1 MAAFFTCENGRYIPG
16 RKSLSAWSATQLSG
30 TVVCGL
36 LAHGLE
42 TCSPGTEFV
51 PARFTVDMFSPV
63 LDEPIELR
71 SAVVRDGNR
80 IRVADA
86 HIVQRSRV
94 RARAT
99 AQFLIASAEPPGEIW
114 RPIHDMPV
122 PDARLDHADGS
133 MPLFKSGAG
142 EWTHSFTSGL
152 NSHRK
157 TVWNNIPPLVDGVPI
172 TAFERSA
179 VVADFTNLVCNWGT
193 AGVGYIN
200 TDVTMTLSRL
210 PEGPEL
216 GLHAWDNVSAN
227 GIAVGTASLYDRTG
241 PLGTCTITALSNA
254 RRQVDVAVAGEAQP
268 ATAGMI

>member
-1 MAAFFTCENGRYIPG
+1 MAAFFTCENGRYFPA
-16 RKSLSAWSATQLSG
+16 RKSLSAWSPTQLSG

-36 LAHGLE
+36 LAHALE
-42 TCSPGTEFV
+42 THSPGPEFV

-71 SAVVRDGNR
+71 SMVVRDGNR

-86 HIVQRSRV
+86 EIIQRSSV

-99 AQFLIASAEPPGEIW
+99 AQYLIASTDPPGEIW
-114 RPIHDMPV
+114 RPTQDLPI
-122 PDARLDHADGS
+122 PDVRLDHPDGS
-133 MPLFKSGAG
+133 MPLFKSGSG
-142 EWTHSFTSGL
+142 DWTHSFTSGL

-157 TVWNNIPPLVDGVPI
+157 TVWNNIPPLIEGKPI

-179 VVADFTNLVCNWGT
+179 VVADFTNLMCNWGT

-200 TDVTMTLSRL
+200 TDVTLTLSRL

-216 GLHAWDNVSAN
+216 GLAAQNHVSTN

-254 RRQVDVAVAGEAQP
+254 RRQVDVAVAGEIQP
-268 ATAGMI
+268 ATAAMI